1 MKKSILFFLVGLLL
15 FACMRK
21 EDNDANTFQLHP
33 DFKMDLAASEPLVFD
48 PVELQ
53 FSPSGEAFVLEMPGY
68 PLRDASSRIVHLKD
82 NNQDGI
88 FDERK
93 IYAEDLGVASSFMF
107 YKGGFLVAAP
117 PHLLWIGD
125 EDNDGLAEK
134 RIVLMDGFSNENLQH
149 NFNGLTYGLDNWI
162 YAANGGNSGAPFFT
176 STPNEFMPLRG
187 GDLRFN
193 LEDEVLERVGE
204 SSGGF
209 KITFDSWGRLYETH
223 NLEHVSQLV
232 FEDRYFTDMP
242 ASPSHAL
249 VNISDHEENGL
260 SRIYPI
266 GEQDSRVNHPEQSG
280 YFSGACGI
288 TYYGGGIF
296 PEDMNNSLLVA
307 DCVLN
312 LVHMDQLDQ
321 ELSVSKATRNREKI
335 EFLASSDRA
344 FRPVN
349 MSIGPD
355 GALYVL
361 DMHREVIEHPEWIPD
376 EIEET
381 LDLNAGREKGR
392 IYRISPKSYNYA
404 DPINLEKYE
413 TEDLVSALGD
423 KNQWVRRNAQQLLVA
438 RNSDDSKSLL
448 EKQLAD
454 TNPLARL
461 HSLWTLQ
468 GLDLLEE
475 EFLKTAL
482 KDDHPAVVESAVK
495 IAEKRLSNSSE
506 YVDLLIEKLG
516 ISDMRVRLQITLTLS
531 TLKNK
536 EYNRV
541 KNILAKTYTEILM
554 NETLDSW
561 NMQAIAFVL
570 KPQALNIIQKQLAIR
585 TRELKQQ
592 EIEILAQLIKVVG
605 KDKTSIEISDMLEG
619 ISQSP
624 IDKRDKANLI
634 SSLSE
639 GCTLR
644 NLSGL
649 TTAEKS
655 GLVRSLKGL
664 EANNDIEIIKSC
676 GELRLAMGL
685 EASKKV
691 NDYLPIAR
699 KNILEEKGSL
709 EEQLSQLQ
717 LIGLSDFEF
726 RSALLYE
733 LLDSKRPLV
742 LQRESLLQLWNSNEE
757 EVGPKLLAL
766 WPTLGPEARRHA
778 TDILLYKSFNHDPLL
793 TAMET
798 GKVNLG
804 EFNLDLE
811 RRRVLLF
818 SEDSSIRSRAEA
830 LFSDG
835 GIVQREEAIDKMLP
849 ALQMEGTASRGKT
862 VFKNQCASCHIYNEI
877 GNQVGP
883 VLTEISRKSKESL
896 LYEILDP
903 NAAVD
908 TKYLNYKVVTKDGN
922 IYFGLVSSETDTDLS
937 LAITGGNY
945 VNINKANI
953 DSFSSTGK
961 SLMPEGLESAMDKQE
976 MADLLAYLQEGNPS
990 LGK

>member
-1 MKKSILFFLVGLLL
+1 MKKRLLIFLIAFVAFGCRQKSKVSINQFL
-15 FACMRK
+15 
-21 EDNDANTFQLHP
+21 LHP
-33 DFKMDLAASEPLVFD
+33 DFKIDLVASEPLVFD

-68 PLRDASSRIVHLKD
+68 PLRDAMSRIIHLKD
-82 NNQDGI
+82 NDRDGI
-88 FDERK
+88 FDERSV
-93 IYAEDLGVASSFMF
+93 YAEDLGVASSFMF

-117 PHLLWIGD
+117 PHLLWIMD
-125 EDNDGLAEK
+125 EDSDGIAEK
-134 RIVLMDGFSNENLQH
+134 RVVLMDGFSDENLQH

-162 YAANGGNSGAPFFT
+162 YAANGGNSGAPFFI
-176 STPNEFMPLRG
+176 SKPNEVIPLRG
-187 GDLRFN
+187 GDLRFS
-193 LEDEVLERVGE
+193 LQDEILERVGE

-232 FEDRYFTDMP
+232 FEDRYFTDIP
-242 ASPSHAL
+242 ATPSHAL

-296 PEDMNNSLLVA
+296 PGAMDNSLLVA

-321 ELSVSKATRNREKI
+321 ELSVSKALRNREKV
-335 EFLASSDRA
+335 EFLASSDRS

-349 MSIGPD
+349 MSIGPN

-381 LDLNAGREKGR
+381 LDLNAGKEKGR
-392 IYRISPKSYNYA
+392 IYRITPKTYNYEA
-404 DPINLEKYE
+404 PFNLEKYDIQ
-413 TEDLVSALGD
+413 DLVSALGD
-423 KNQWVRRNAQQLLVA
+423 KNQWIRRSAQQLLVTS
-438 RNSDDSKSLL
+438 NSVDSKSLL
-448 EKQLAD
+448 EKQLTD
-454 TNPLARL
+454 SNPLARL

-468 GLDLLEE
+468 GLDLLEDE
-475 EFLKTAL
+475 YLRMAL
-482 KDDHPAVVESAVK
+482 NDDQAGVVESAIK
-495 IAEKRLSNSSE
+495 IIEKRLPNSSE
-506 YVDLLIEKLG
+506 YVDLLIQKVGVSDQRVKLQ
-516 ISDMRVRLQITLTLS
+516 LTLTLS
-531 TLKNK
+531 TLKK
-536 EYNRV
+536 EEYRRV
-541 KNILAKTYTEILM
+541 MNTLAKTYTEILK
-554 NETLDSW
+554 NETLDTW

-570 KPQALNIIQKQLAIR
+570 KPQAFDIIKNQLAVQ

-592 EIEILAQLIKVVG
+592 EIEILKLLIKVVG
-605 KDKTSIEISDMLEG
+605 KDNTSSEISDVLEG
-619 ISQSP
+619 INLSALN
-624 IDKRDKANLI
+624 KKDKAILI
-634 SSLSE
+634 GSLSE
-639 GCTLR
+639 GYAFR
-644 NLSGL
+644 NSPILKK
-649 TTAEKS
+649 AEKLI
-655 GLVRSLKGL
+655 LVRSLNSL
-664 EANNDIEIIKSC
+664 EANNDIDIIKSC
-676 GELRLAMGL
+676 GELRLALGV
-685 EASKKV
+685 EASEKV
-691 NDYLPIAR
+691 NGYLPIAR
-699 KNILEEKGSL
+699 KNILENNGSL

-733 LLDSKRPLV
+733 LLDSRKPLA

-757 EVGPKLLAL
+757 EVGPRLLEL

-793 TAMET
+793 TAMEN

-818 SEDSSIRSRAEA
+818 SEDSRISKRAEV

-835 GIVQREEAIDKMLP
+835 GIVQRKEAIEEMLP
-849 ALQMEGTASRGKT
+849 VLQMNGNTSNGKS
-862 VFKNQCASCHIYNEI
+862 VFQNQCASCHIYDAI
-877 GNQVGP
+877 GNEVGP

-922 IYFGLVSSETDTDLS
+922 IYFGLVGSETDTDLT

-953 DSFSSTGK
+953 DSFTSTGK

-976 MADLLAYLQEGNPS
+976 MADLLAYLQKGNS
-990 LGK
+990 SQE

>member
-1 MKKSILFFLVGLLL
+1 
-15 FACMRK
+15 
-21 EDNDANTFQLHP
+21 
-33 DFKMDLAASEPLVFD
+33 
-48 PVELQ
+48 
-53 FSPSGEAFVLEMPGY
+53 VLEMPGY
-68 PLRDASSRIVHLKD
+68 PLRDATSRIIHLKD
-82 NNQDGI
+82 NDGDGI
-88 FDERK
+88 FDERSV
-93 IYAEDLGVASSFMF
+93 YAEDLGVASSFMF

-117 PHLLWIGD
+117 PHLLWIMD
-125 EDNDGLAEK
+125 EDSDGIAEK
-134 RIVLMDGFSNENLQH
+134 RVVLMDGFSDENLQH

-162 YAANGGNSGAPFFT
+162 YAANGGNSGAPFFI
-176 STPNEFMPLRG
+176 SKPNEVIPLRG
-187 GDLRFN
+187 GDLRFS
-193 LEDEVLERVGE
+193 LQDEILERVGE

-232 FEDRYFTDMP
+232 FEDRYFTDIP
-242 ASPSHAL
+242 ATPSHAL

-296 PEDMNNSLLVA
+296 PGAMDNSLLVA

-321 ELSVSKATRNREKI
+321 ELSVSKALRNREKV
-335 EFLASSDRA
+335 EFLASSDRS

-349 MSIGPD
+349 MSIGPN

-381 LDLNAGREKGR
+381 LDLNAGKEKGR
-392 IYRISPKSYNYA
+392 IYRITPKTYNYEA
-404 DPINLEKYE
+404 PFNLEKYDIQ
-413 TEDLVSALGD
+413 DLVSALGD
-423 KNQWVRRNAQQLLVA
+423 KNQWIRRSAQQLLVTS
-438 RNSDDSKSLL
+438 NSVDSKSLL
-448 EKQLAD
+448 EKQLTD
-454 TNPLARL
+454 SNPLARL

-468 GLDLLEE
+468 GLDLLEDE
-475 EFLKTAL
+475 YLRMAL
-482 KDDHPAVVESAVK
+482 NDDQAGVVESAIK
-495 IAEKRLSNSSE
+495 IIEKRLPNSSE
-506 YVDLLIEKLG
+506 YVDLLIQKVGVSDQRVKLQ
-516 ISDMRVRLQITLTLS
+516 LTLTLS
-531 TLKNK
+531 TLKK
-536 EYNRV
+536 EEYRRV
-541 KNILAKTYTEILM
+541 MNTLAKTYTEILK
-554 NETLDSW
+554 NETLDIW

-570 KPQALNIIQKQLAIR
+570 KPQAFDIIKNQLAVQ

-592 EIEILAQLIKVVG
+592 EIEILKLLIKVVG
-605 KDKTSIEISDMLEG
+605 KDNTSSEISDVLEG
-619 ISQSP
+619 INLSALN
-624 IDKRDKANLI
+624 KKDKAILI
-634 SSLSE
+634 GSLSE
-639 GCTLR
+639 GYAFR
-644 NLSGL
+644 NSPILKK
-649 TTAEKS
+649 AEKLI
-655 GLVRSLKGL
+655 LVRSLNSL
-664 EANNDIEIIKSC
+664 EANNDIDIIKSC
-676 GELRLAMGL
+676 GELRLALGV
-685 EASKKV
+685 EASEKV
-691 NDYLPIAR
+691 NGYLPIAR
-699 KNILEEKGSL
+699 KNILENNGSL

-733 LLDSKRPLV
+733 LLDSRKPLA

-757 EVGPKLLAL
+757 EVGPRLLEL

-793 TAMET
+793 TAMEN

-818 SEDSSIRSRAEA
+818 SEDSRISKRAEV

-835 GIVQREEAIDKMLP
+835 GIVQRKEAIEEMLP
-849 ALQMEGTASRGKT
+849 VLQMNGNISNGKS
-862 VFKNQCASCHIYNEI
+862 VFQNQCASCHIYDAI
-877 GNQVGP
+877 GNEVGP

-922 IYFGLVSSETDTDLS
+922 IYFGLVGSETDT
-937 LAITGGNY
+937 
-945 VNINKANI
+945 
-953 DSFSSTGK
+953 
-961 SLMPEGLESAMDKQE
+961 
-976 MADLLAYLQEGNPS
+976 
-990 LGK
+990 

>member
-1 MKKSILFFLVGLLL
+1 MKKRLLIFLIAFVAFGCRQKSKVSINQFL
-15 FACMRK
+15 
-21 EDNDANTFQLHP
+21 LHP
-33 DFKMDLAASEPLVFD
+33 DFKIDLVASEPLVFD

-68 PLRDASSRIVHLKD
+68 PLRDAMSRIIHLKD
-82 NNQDGI
+82 NDRDGI
-88 FDERK
+88 FDERSV
-93 IYAEDLGVASSFMF
+93 YAEDLGVASSFMF

-117 PHLLWIGD
+117 PHLLWIMD
-125 EDNDGLAEK
+125 EDSDGIAEK
-134 RIVLMDGFSNENLQH
+134 RVVLMDGFSDENLQH

-162 YAANGGNSGAPFFT
+162 YAANGGNSGAPFFI
-176 STPNEFMPLRG
+176 SKPNEVIPLRG
-187 GDLRFN
+187 GDLRFS
-193 LEDEVLERVGE
+193 LQDKILERVGE

-232 FEDRYFTDMP
+232 FEDRYFTDIP
-242 ASPSHAL
+242 ATPSHAL

-296 PEDMNNSLLVA
+296 PGAMDNSLLVA

-321 ELSVSKATRNREKI
+321 ELSVSKALRNREKV
-335 EFLASSDRA
+335 EFLASSDRS

-349 MSIGPD
+349 MSIGPN

-381 LDLNAGREKGR
+381 LDLNAGKEKGR
-392 IYRISPKSYNYA
+392 IYRITPKTYNYEA
-404 DPINLEKYE
+404 PFNLEKYDIQ
-413 TEDLVSALGD
+413 DLVSALGD
-423 KNQWVRRNAQQLLVA
+423 KNQWIRRSAQQLLVTS
-438 RNSDDSKSLL
+438 NSVDSKSLL
-448 EKQLAD
+448 EKQLTD
-454 TNPLARL
+454 SNPLARL

-468 GLDLLEE
+468 GLDLLEDE
-475 EFLKTAL
+475 YLRMAL
-482 KDDHPAVVESAVK
+482 NDDQAGVVESAIK
-495 IAEKRLSNSSE
+495 IIEKRLPNSSE
-506 YVDLLIEKLG
+506 YVDLLIQKVGVSDQRVKLQ
-516 ISDMRVRLQITLTLS
+516 LTLTLS
-531 TLKNK
+531 TLKK
-536 EYNRV
+536 EEYRRV
-541 KNILAKTYTEILM
+541 MNTLAKTYTEILK
-554 NETLDSW
+554 NETLDTW

-570 KPQALNIIQKQLAIR
+570 KPQAFDIIKNQLAVQ

-592 EIEILAQLIKVVG
+592 EIEILKLLIKVVG
-605 KDKTSIEISDMLEG
+605 KDNTSSEISDVLEG
-619 ISQSP
+619 INLSALN
-624 IDKRDKANLI
+624 KKDKAILI
-634 SSLSE
+634 GSLSE
-639 GCTLR
+639 GYAFR
-644 NLSGL
+644 NSPILKK
-649 TTAEKS
+649 AEKLI
-655 GLVRSLKGL
+655 LVRSLNSL
-664 EANNDIEIIKSC
+664 EANNDIDIIKSC
-676 GELRLAMGL
+676 GELRLALGV
-685 EASKKV
+685 EASEKV
-691 NDYLPIAR
+691 NGYLPIAR
-699 KNILEEKGSL
+699 KNILENNGSL

-733 LLDSKRPLV
+733 LLDSRKPLA

-757 EVGPKLLAL
+757 EVGPRLLEL

-793 TAMET
+793 TAMEN

-818 SEDSSIRSRAEA
+818 SEDSRISKRAEV

-835 GIVQREEAIDKMLP
+835 GIVQRKEAIEEMLP
-849 ALQMEGTASRGKT
+849 VLQMNGNISNGKS
-862 VFKNQCASCHIYNEI
+862 VFQNQCASCHIYDAI
-877 GNQVGP
+877 GNEVGP

-922 IYFGLVSSETDTDLS
+922 IYFGLVGSETDTDLT

-953 DSFSSTGK
+953 DSFTSTGK

-976 MADLLAYLQEGNPS
+976 MADLLAYLQKGNS
-990 LGK
+990 SQE

>member
-1 MKKSILFFLVGLLL
+1 MKKSILFFLAVLLL

-21 EDNDANTFQLHP
+21 EDNDGNSFQLHP
-33 DFKMDLAASEPLVFD
+33 DFKMDLVASEPLVFD

-68 PLRDASSRIVHLKD
+68 PLRDATSRIVHLKD

-93 IYAEDLGVASSFMF
+93 MFAEDLGVASSFMF

-209 KITFDSWGRLYETH
+209 KITFDNWGRLYETH

-242 ASPSHAL
+242 SASGHAL

-296 PEDMNNSLLVA
+296 PEDMDNSLLVA

-321 ELSVSKATRNREKI
+321 EFSVSKATRNREKI
-335 EFLASSDRA
+335 EFLASSDRS

-376 EIEET
+376 EIEIN
-381 LDLNAGREKGR
+381 LDLNAGKDKGR
-392 IYRISPKSYNYA
+392 IYRISPKTYTYTV
-404 DPINLEKYE
+404 PINFEKSE
-413 TEDLVSALGD
+413 MEDLVSALGD
-423 KNQWVRRNAQQLLVA
+423 DNQWIRRTAQQLLVSGKRLDA
-438 RNSDDSKSLL
+438 KSIL
-448 EKQLAD
+448 EKQLS
-454 TNPLARL
+454 NPRPLARL
-461 HSLWTLQ
+461 HSLWTLE
-468 GLDLLEE
+468 GLGELEDEYLLM
-475 EFLKTAL
+475 AL
-482 KDDHPAVVESAVK
+482 EDDHPGVTESAVR
-495 IAEKRLSNSSE
+495 IAEKRLHNSSAL
-506 YVDLLIEKLG
+506 VDSLIHLLPSADK
-516 ISDMRVRLQITLTLS
+516 RVRLQITLSLS
-531 TLKNK
+531 TLENNEYGRVKEVIAK
-536 EYNRV
+536 EYQ
-541 KNILAKTYTEILM
+541 KILEDEM
-554 NETLDSW
+554 LDYW
-561 NMQAIAFVL
+561 NLQAISFVL
-570 KPQALNIIQKQLAIR
+570 KPQALEILKNEIIVQEDDLG
-585 TRELKQQ
+585 KQQ
-592 EIEILAQLIKVVG
+592 KEMLNLLIKVVG
-605 KDKTSIEISDMLEG
+605 KDYSHLDIADILDRLGNSTL
-619 ISQSP
+619 SP
-624 IDKRDKANLI
+624 KDKAILI
-634 SSLSE
+634 TSLSD
-639 GCTLR
+639 GYAYRSTSTL
-644 NLSGL
+644 NPSEELHL
-649 TTAEKS
+649 
-655 GLVRSLKGL
+655 LRSLNSL
-664 EANNDIEIIKSC
+664 ETNNDIEIIKSC
-676 GELRLAMGL
+676 GELRLALGV

-691 NDYLPIAR
+691 NEYLPLAR
-699 KNILEEKGSL
+699 KNILEEKGSV
-709 EEQLSQLQ
+709 EEQLAQLQ
-717 LIGLSDFEF
+717 LIGLADFEF
-726 RSALLYE
+726 RSELLYALLE
-733 LLDSKRPLV
+733 TNRPLI
-742 LQRESLLQLWNSNEE
+742 LQREALSQLWNSNKE
-757 EVGPKLLAL
+757 EVGPKLLHL
-766 WPTLGPEARRHA
+766 WPSLGPEARRHA

-793 TAMET
+793 TAMEN
-798 GKVNLG
+798 GEVNLG

-818 SEDSSIRSRAEA
+818 SEDAAIRKRAEA
-830 LFSDG
+830 LFSDS
-835 GIVQREEAIDKMLP
+835 GIVQRKEAIDQMLP
-849 ALQMEGTASRGKT
+849 ALQMEGTASRGKA
-862 VFKNQCASCHIYNEI
+862 VFRNQCASCHIYDDI

-896 LYEILDP
+896 LHEILDP

-922 IYFGLVSSETDTDLS
+922 IYFGLVSSETDSDLT
-937 LAITGGNY
+937 LAIAGGKY
-945 VNINKANI
+945 VNIQKINI
-953 DSFSSTGK
+953 ENFSTTGK
-961 SLMPEGLESAMDKQE
+961 SLMPEGLEFAMDKQE
-976 MADLLAYLQEGNPS
+976 MADLLAYLQEGIPS
-990 LGK
+990 LK

>member
-1 MKKSILFFLVGLLL
+1 MKKRLLIFLIAFVAFGCRQKSKDSINQFL
-15 FACMRK
+15 
-21 EDNDANTFQLHP
+21 LHP
-33 DFKMDLAASEPLVFD
+33 DFKIDLVASEPLVFD

-68 PLRDASSRIVHLKD
+68 PLRDATSRIIHLKD
-82 NNQDGI
+82 NDGDGI
-88 FDERK
+88 FDERSV
-93 IYAEDLGVASSFMF
+93 YAEDLGVASSFMF

-117 PHLLWIGD
+117 PHLLWIMD
-125 EDNDGLAEK
+125 EDSDGIAEK
-134 RIVLMDGFSNENLQH
+134 RVVLMDGFSDENLQH

-162 YAANGGNSGAPFFT
+162 YAANGGNSGAPFFI
-176 STPNEFMPLRG
+176 SKPNEVIPLRG
-187 GDLRFN
+187 GDLRFS
-193 LEDEVLERVGE
+193 LQDEILERVGE

-232 FEDRYFTDMP
+232 FEDRYFTDIP
-242 ASPSHAL
+242 ATPSHAL

-296 PEDMNNSLLVA
+296 PGAMDNSLLVA

-321 ELSVSKATRNREKI
+321 ELSVSKALRNREKV
-335 EFLASSDRA
+335 EFLASSDRS

-349 MSIGPD
+349 MSIGPN

-381 LDLNAGREKGR
+381 LDLNAGKEKGR
-392 IYRISPKSYNYA
+392 IYRITPKTYNYEA
-404 DPINLEKYE
+404 PFNLEKYDIQ
-413 TEDLVSALGD
+413 DLVSALGD
-423 KNQWVRRNAQQLLVA
+423 KNQWIRRSAQQLLVTS
-438 RNSDDSKSLL
+438 NSVDSKSLL
-448 EKQLAD
+448 EKQLTD
-454 TNPLARL
+454 SNPLARL

-468 GLDLLEE
+468 GLDLLEDE
-475 EFLKTAL
+475 YLRMAL
-482 KDDHPAVVESAVK
+482 NDDQAGVVESAIK
-495 IAEKRLSNSSE
+495 IIEKRLPNSSE
-506 YVDLLIEKLG
+506 YVDLLIQKVGVSDQRVKLQ
-516 ISDMRVRLQITLTLS
+516 LTLTLS
-531 TLKNK
+531 TLKK
-536 EYNRV
+536 EEYRRV
-541 KNILAKTYTEILM
+541 MNTLAKTYTEILK
-554 NETLDSW
+554 NETLDTW

-570 KPQALNIIQKQLAIR
+570 KPQAFDIIKNQLAVQ

-592 EIEILAQLIKVVG
+592 EIEILKLLIKVVG
-605 KDKTSIEISDMLEG
+605 KDNTSSEISDVLEG
-619 ISQSP
+619 INLSALN
-624 IDKRDKANLI
+624 KKDKAILI
-634 SSLSE
+634 GSLSE
-639 GCTLR
+639 GYAFR
-644 NLSGL
+644 NSPILKK
-649 TTAEKS
+649 AEKLI
-655 GLVRSLKGL
+655 LVRSLNSL
-664 EANNDIEIIKSC
+664 EANNDIDIIKSC
-676 GELRLAMGL
+676 GELRLALGV
-685 EASKKV
+685 EASEKV
-691 NDYLPIAR
+691 NGYLPIAR
-699 KNILEEKGSL
+699 KNILENNGSL

-733 LLDSKRPLV
+733 LLDSRKPLA

-757 EVGPKLLAL
+757 EVGPRLLEL

-793 TAMET
+793 TAMEN

-818 SEDSSIRSRAEA
+818 SEDSRISKRAEV

-835 GIVQREEAIDKMLP
+835 GIVQRKEAIEEMLP
-849 ALQMEGTASRGKT
+849 VLQMNGNISNGKS
-862 VFKNQCASCHIYNEI
+862 VFQNQCASCHIYDAI
-877 GNQVGP
+877 GNEVGP

-922 IYFGLVSSETDTDLS
+922 IYFGLVGSETDTDLT

-953 DSFSSTGK
+953 DSFTSTGK

-976 MADLLAYLQEGNPS
+976 MADLLAYLQKGNS
-990 LGK
+990 SQE